1 MLNCR
6 RSATSIRARYGQW
19 AGVKC
24 VPRSTSTPAV
34 NDALLSDACSLSR
47 TRKGKLVYEATVEW
61 NRIPIGVKVL
71 S

>member
-1 MLNCR
+1 
-6 RSATSIRARYGQW
+6 
-19 AGVKC
+19 